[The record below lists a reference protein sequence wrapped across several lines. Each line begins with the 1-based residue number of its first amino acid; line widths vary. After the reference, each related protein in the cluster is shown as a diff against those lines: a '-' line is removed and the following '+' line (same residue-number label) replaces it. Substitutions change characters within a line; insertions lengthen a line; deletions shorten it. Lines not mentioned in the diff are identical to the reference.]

1 MRINLVK
8 IGNSKGLRLPKAVI
22 DSCGIGTTVSLEIR
36 GRELIIRPDDL
47 VRAGWAEAL
56 AQNPHTETWSDWDA
70 VSPST
75 DDEWTWPQN
84 NGPED
89 ITWPD
94 TPLVSKS
101 G

>member
-22 DSCGIGTTVSLEIR
+22 DSCGFGTNVNLEMR

-56 AQNPHTETWSDWDA
+56 AQNPENDSWSDWGA

-75 DDEWTWPQN
+75 DDEWAW
-84 NGPED
+84 PED
-89 ITWPD
+89 RAWPD